1 LFTGEVYELTAAR
14 RDEAIAAVTARNAY
28 IRERLAKGG
37 GGDFAFYRLETREVE
52 WLDRSKGGVERI
64 VVVEEVTA

>member
-1 LFTGEVYELTAAR
+1 
-14 RDEAIAAVTARNAY
+14 VTARNAY